1 MKESKVKHTR
11 FNLWVWRNLPKCS
24 DMVKVITASM
34 DAKLTWREWIKLKI
48 HLLSCDPCLNFVK
61 QLKFIRV
68 ALRHSE
74 GHLEIEDPTIALSD
88 DARTRM
94 KNALASSQA
103 E

>member
-11 FNLWVWRNLPKCS
+11 FNLWVWRNLPHCS
-24 DMVKVITASM
+24 DMVKVITESM
-34 DAKLTWREWIKLKI
+34 DTKITWSQWIKLKI
-48 HLLSCDPCLNFVK
+48 HLLSCDPCVNFIKQLNF
-61 QLKFIRV
+61 IRT
-68 ALRHSE
+68 ALRRSGGRVE
-74 GHLEIEDPTIALSD
+74 VDDPKVKLSD